1 MPRKDDERRDS
12 RRISRSTKLRKYAS
26 VYKSYVRKT
35 EQSKISKSPR
45 RARKPH
51 KTTRARRESRET
63 GKEKPERK
71 SEKKERKKKEVPKS
85 KRKTLNAYQ
94 KFVQQESKK
103 DKYRDLPGKQ
113 RLGAIAAAWKKV
125 NNSSY

>member
-1 MPRKDDERRDS
+1 MPRKNDERRDS
-12 RRISRSTKLRKYAS
+12 RRLSRSTKLRKYAC

-45 RARKPH
+45 CVRKPN
-51 KTTRARRESRET
+51 KTTRVRRESRRE
-63 GKEKPERK
+63 KEKPE
-71 SEKKERKKKEVPKS
+71 KKKKGVPKS

-103 DKYRDLPGKQ
+103 DKYRDIPGKQ

-125 NNSSY
+125 NK

>member
-12 RRISRSTKLRKYAS
+12 RRISRSTKLHKYAS

-63 GKEKPERK
+63 RREKEKPERK
-71 SEKKERKKKEVPKS
+71 SEKKKEVPKS

-125 NNSSY
+125 NKSS

>member
-1 MPRKDDERRDS
+1 MPRKDNERQDS

-26 VYKSYVRKT
+26 VYKSYVRKS

-45 RARKPH
+45 RVRKPH
-51 KTTRARRESRET
+51 KTTRARRESRE
-63 GKEKPERK
+63 GRKEK

-125 NNSSY
+125 NNNV

>member
-1 MPRKDDERRDS
+1 MPRKDERRDS

-63 GKEKPERK
+63 RREKEKP
-71 SEKKERKKKEVPKS
+71 ERKKKEVPKS

-125 NNSSY
+125 NKSS